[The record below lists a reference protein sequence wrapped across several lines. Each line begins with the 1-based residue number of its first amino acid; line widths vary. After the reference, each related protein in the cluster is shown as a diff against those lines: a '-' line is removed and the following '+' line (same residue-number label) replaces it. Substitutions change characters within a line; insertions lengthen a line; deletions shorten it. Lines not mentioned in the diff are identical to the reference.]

1 MTESNKNLG
10 FTDEE
15 LKEFEYKF
23 RIGKL
28 EYIPKEGLAVLG
40 DYYIQLIEQ
49 AVKVTDAKLADNGGI
64 DSLTHGLCHTYEGG
78 YMSNELARPVGDIL
92 LDKLIEKAEQ
102 GYFSHANRAID
113 GYWQSV
119 KNNPDAWQGLKA
131 VLEKHPNYVFGQK
144 YLGYMKGN
152 APEDAKVLAQRYLEN
167 PNMLFVTT
175 TMVDIDGTL
184 IQNGKA
190 DENLIQ
196 LLIGLEDSIGSV
208 AIYTGGNPASQKRV
222 LATAIVEK
230 LLDKFR
236 LIKEDFSADAILDI
250 YSQDNEKNSA
260 LRDKLLKIIYR
271 NILALLIAKFNIQ
284 TEEEWRACL
293 SQNAMTIYNTKE
305 QAKRVLEFLDRL
317 MSKGDNQI
325 KIYPKQAFI
334 QDNICLAGVVVDDT
348 QPAAQGIK
356 SLTLAVLTPQ
366 ESTLWE
372 EFVILLRLQNMADI
386 SLGSYM

>member
-1 MTESNKNLG
+1 M
-10 FTDEE
+10 
-15 LKEFEYKF
+15 
-23 RIGKL
+23 
-28 EYIPKEGLAVLG
+28 G